1 MTVADWMNLAAKR
14 AAELGRDLTHGQLK
28 RIAQTMTRI
37 EASTERVDDLDVVIR
52 LHSDPTATEAI
63 RNVMRE
69 QNAANAARRIGV
81 AA

>member
-37 EASTERVDDLDVVIR
+37 EADKERVDELDMYIRHYADLTGE
-52 LHSDPTATEAI
+52 TAV